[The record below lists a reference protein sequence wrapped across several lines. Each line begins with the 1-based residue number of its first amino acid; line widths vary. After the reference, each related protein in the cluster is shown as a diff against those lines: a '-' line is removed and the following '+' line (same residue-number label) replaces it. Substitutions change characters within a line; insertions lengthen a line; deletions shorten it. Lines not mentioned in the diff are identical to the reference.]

1 MKEDLITTYKQF
13 QVAIKNKKENP
24 VAVKG
29 LGRLYAYY
37 GLEFLKK
44 QLEKDY
50 SEEFEDSLVAVI
62 GYIDD
67 LENIYNLERSDK

>member
-1 MKEDLITTYKQF
+1 MKEESITTYKEF
-13 QVAIKNKKENP
+13 QDSIKNKEEKY
-24 VAVKG
+24 VKG
-29 LGRLYAYY
+29 LGRSSAYY

-44 QLEKDY
+44 QLNKNY

-67 LENIYNLERSDK
+67 LENIYNLEKSDK

>member
-1 MKEDLITTYKQF
+1 MEQKLITTYKEF
-13 QVAIKNKKENP
+13 ENSIKNKDNRK
-24 VAVKG
+24 VKG
-29 LGRLYAYY
+29 LGRLIAYQ

-44 QLEKDY
+44 QLDKDY

-67 LENIYNLERSDK
+67 LENICNSEKE

>member
-1 MKEDLITTYKQF
+1 MEEELITTYKEF
-13 QVAIKNKKENP
+13 RESIENKQEKL
-24 VAVKG
+24 VKG
-29 LGRLYAYY
+29 LGRLSAYY

-44 QLEKDY
+44 QLEKNY

-67 LENIYNLERSDK
+67 LENIYNLEKR

>member
-1 MKEDLITTYKQF
+1 MEEELITTYKEF
-13 QVAIKNKKENP
+13 RESIENKQEKL
-24 VAVKG
+24 VKG
-29 LGRLYAYY
+29 LGRLCAYH

-44 QLEKDY
+44 QLDENY

-67 LENIYNLERSDK
+67 LENIYNLEKSDK